1 MQAAAIA
8 ALERLAHGPVLV
20 AVLVVGHVADY
31 PGLRAHAA
39 NTTAGGTDGA
49 RGTVQSFRSARLQ
62 AAPSPNVPRP
72 FTAKALTPRLSGRG

>member
-8 ALERLAHGPVLV
+8 ALERLAHGSVL
-20 AVLVVGHVADY
+20 AVLVVGHVAGH

-39 NTTAGGTDGA
+39 NTMAGGTHDA
-49 RGTVQSFRSARLQ
+49 RETVQSLRSARFQ